1 MTADE
6 FTDLLSKLVGDAEQ
20 AGLSSE
26 EVLDVL
32 EVMAEVIRAED
43 VVPSP
48 EPNEKGR
55 AAARPGCACGGD
67 GG

>member
-26 EVLDVL
+26 EVLVRSSW
-32 EVMAEVIRAED
+32 IRKTL
-43 VVPSP
+43 PS
-48 EPNEKGR
+48 
-55 AAARPGCACGGD
+55 D
-67 GG
+67 I